1 MLLPKFEYH
10 EPATLD
16 EACRITAELRGRG
29 KLLAGGTDLLVNM
42 KKGILSP
49 EDVVSLGRINELAE
63 KSASNGE
70 IRIGACVTADELS
83 QWEDIRKP
91 FRALST
97 GARGLGSPLIRNLAT
112 IGGNIVSARPA
123 ADFPP
128 PLMAYGARVVLK
140 TSSGERAVSLD
151 DFFLGPGQTVMEPDE
166 ILTEI
171 VIDKPP
177 PYSGSSYIKL
187 GIRKTLEI
195 SLVNVAVFIGLDS
208 KDRTINRARVVLGAV
223 APVPMRAPSAE
234 KILLGEKPGH
244 ALFERAGEA
253 AAQESQP
260 IDDFRASA
268 AYRHA
273 MVEVLTQR
281 TLNAAMAGAE
291 ENRG

>member
-16 EACRITAELRGRG
+16 EACGITAALRERG

-49 EDVVSLGRINELAE
+49 EEVVSLGRINELAE

-83 QWEDIRKP
+83 QWGEIRKP
-91 FRALST
+91 LKALSMSA
-97 GARGLGSPLIRNLAT
+97 GGLGSPLIRNLAT
-112 IGGNIVSARPA
+112 IGGNLVSARPA
-123 ADFPP
+123 ADFAP
-128 PLMAYGARVVLK
+128 PLMAFGASVDLK
-140 TSSGERAVSLD
+140 KSSGERRVSLD
-151 DFFLGPGQTVMEPDE
+151 DFFLGPGRTVMDPDE

-171 VIDKPP
+171 VIDEPP

-195 SLVNVAVFIGLDS
+195 SLVNVAVFIGLDT
-208 KDRTINRARVVLGAV
+208 KDRTISRARVVLGAV
-223 APVPMRAPSAE
+223 APVPMRAFAAE
-234 KILLGEKPGH
+234 RILVGEKPGH
-244 ALFERAGEA
+244 ALFEKAGEA
-253 AAQESQP
+253 AAKESKP

-268 AYRHA
+268 EYRRA
-273 MVEVLTQR
+273 MVDVLTQR
-281 TLNAAMAGAE
+281 TLNAAMAGEE